1 MLIIKRLLKIVA
13 CETQEWSEFLI
24 RFIPGRAGFLIRR
37 VWYKFFLLKCGHIYI
52 GVGCEFVAPQSISF
66 LGSAFISSNC
76 YFNAEDG
83 WIEVGNSAAFNRG
96 AYINAACG
104 GKITIGE
111 HCLIGPG
118 VVMRTSNHR
127 FSRTDIPIQ
136 NQGHDFENIII
147 EDDVWI
153 GANAIVLSGVTIG
166 KGAIIGAGA
175 VVSKNIPSMAIATGV
190 PARALK
196 QRQNS

>member
-1 MLIIKRLLKIVA
+1 MIAIEI
-13 CETQEWSEFLI
+13 QEWIEFLI
-24 RFIPGRAGFLIRR
+24 RYIPGRIGFLIRR
-37 VWYKFFLLKCGHIYI
+37 VWYKFFFPRSGHLYI
-52 GVGCEFVAPQSISF
+52 GVGCEFVLPHRISF
-66 LGSAFISSNC
+66 LGSAFISSSC

-118 VVMRTSNHR
+118 VVMRTANHH

-136 NQGHDFENIII
+136 NQGHDYGNIII